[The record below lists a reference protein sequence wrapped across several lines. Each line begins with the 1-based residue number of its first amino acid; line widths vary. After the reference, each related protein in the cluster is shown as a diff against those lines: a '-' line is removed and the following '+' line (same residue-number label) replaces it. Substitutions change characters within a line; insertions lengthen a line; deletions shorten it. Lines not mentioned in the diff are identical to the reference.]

1 MPVSKQSANVHDQT
15 ELGIPSYELFINL
28 FGKFSFVRINKID
41 KIQQTIHFYF
51 SASSIKILFLKI
63 IHKNKN

>member
-41 KIQQTIHFYF
+41 KIQQTIHF